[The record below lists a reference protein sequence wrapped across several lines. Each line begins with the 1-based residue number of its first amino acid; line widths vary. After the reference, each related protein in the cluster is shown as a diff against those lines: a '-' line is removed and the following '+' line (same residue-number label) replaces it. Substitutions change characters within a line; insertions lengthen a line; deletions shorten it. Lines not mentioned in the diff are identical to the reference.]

1 MKRFTAK
8 LSAVLLAVLMIV
20 VCVVP
25 SFAATRTYRNYA
37 VLGDSIPTGYM
48 LTGYKFAGKKTALW
62 PVVPG
67 SYPEYVKKGV
77 RATNIYMMAHSGYRT
92 ADIRRVLDPSFKG
105 DYFNG
110 RRLPTYPD
118 SMEVNETQLRQLRS
132 KVVNYIAKS
141 DLITLNIG
149 GNDVFQFLL
158 ILRDMVN
165 ADLIAIEDLQNL
177 PALPLDATLKDVRQL
192 AGNSE
197 TLYRILEMELNSI
210 QDFHTHFD
218 AIIRRIHEIN
228 PRARLLVLG
237 VYNPI
242 DVLKFGP
249 VSANFLVEPVIES
262 FNAYYR
268 TGCRYRNYYQFV
280 PLKNIDTYVGT
291 GQLFVNPEQPVDIHP
306 TKNGHRQIAQQILA
320 AL

>member
-1 MKRFTAK
+1 MKHLRTK
-8 LSAVLLAVLMIV
+8 LAAVLLTALMVV

-25 SFAATRTYRNYA
+25 SFAASKTYRNYA

-48 LTGYKFAGKKTALW
+48 LPGYKFAGKRTALW

-67 SYPEYVKKGV
+67 SYPEYVKQGV
-77 RATNIYMMAHSGYRT
+77 HASHIFMMAHSGYRT
-92 ADIRRVLDPSFKG
+92 ADIRRVLDPSFQG

-110 RRLPTYPD
+110 RRLPTEPD
-118 SMEVNETQLRQLRS
+118 SMVVNEGQLRQLRGEVIGYLS
-132 KVVNYIAKS
+132 RS

-177 PALPLDATLKDVRQL
+177 PNLSPDMTLKDIRQL

-197 TLYRILEMELNSI
+197 TLYRVLEMELKCI
-210 QDFHTHFD
+210 QDFQQHFD
-218 AIIRRIHEIN
+218 VIVRRIHEIN

-237 VYNPI
+237 VYNPL
-242 DVLKFGP
+242 DVMKFGP
-249 VSANFLVEPVIES
+249 VPANVLAEPVVEA

-268 TGCRYRNYYQFV
+268 SGCQYRRYYQFV
-280 PLKNIDTYVGT
+280 PLKDIDTYVGT

-306 TKNGHRQIAQQILA
+306 TRNGHRQIAQQILA